1 MRDREHLVE
10 IFEDTRSTYET
21 DPDLIRSVQLMNMFT
36 TVYPEDPSFQS
47 VPTPTG
53 PAPTISVSP
62 KRTFEAAQRL
72 VEIYGQDRVA
82 VLNFASATNP
92 GGGVTRGAKAQ
103 EESLCRCSTL
113 YASLNLKR
121 CWDNYYL
128 YHRNNGDFRYSDAC
142 IYSPGV
148 TVFKTDE
155 LFCEL
160 LPKKDWYS
168 LNVITCAAPN
178 LYYYPFS
185 MSEEELFDLH
195 VRRAPWSWAPSA
207 AVPSGTTPPSWPPPS
222 SGSSQNAAPPSPRSS
237 SPSTASPRNHPR
249 TTSLSPASS
258 AADTSTRQIQQ
269 ASAFPLVEQGAGIVG
284 VSLGPWLAFR
294 SQIDRPPR

>member
-1 MRDREHLVE
+1 MSDHEHLVE
-10 IFEDTRSTYET
+10 IFEDTRSVYET

-36 TVYPEDPSFQS
+36 TIYPEDPSWQS
-47 VPTPTG
+47 ACAPTG

-62 KRTFEAAQRL
+62 KRTFEAARRL
-72 VEIYGQDRVA
+72 VETYGEERVA

-121 CWDNYYL
+121 CWDKYYL

-148 TVFKTDE
+148 VVFKTDE
-155 LFCEL
+155 LFCET
-160 LPKKDWYS
+160 LPKEDWYS

-185 MSEEELFDLH
+185 MSEKELFDLH
-195 VRRAPWSWAPSA
+195 VKRATQILSVAARHGVVALVLGAFGCGAFRNDPTVVAAAFKRAIAERGAAFSEIEFAIYCEPTQPSE
-207 AVPSGTTPPSWPPPS
+207 
-222 SGSSQNAAPPSPRSS
+222 NY
-237 SPSTASPRNHPR
+237 
-249 TTSLSPASS
+249 
-258 AADTSTRQIQQ
+258 
-269 ASAFPLVEQGAGIVG
+269 
-284 VSLGPWLAFR
+284 LAFA
-294 SQIDRPPR
+294 DVFGG